1 MPRPPRRARRFLG
14 ALSDAGALT
23 TLGRRMVEFPL
34 DPPLAKML
42 IHAEQ
47 EGCAAE
53 VLTVVAMLSMPSVFY
68 RPREREEES
77 DAMREKFFV
86 PESDHLTLLNVY
98 QRWAQYGFR
107 SDWCA
112 RHFVHAKALK
122 KVKEVREQLLEIC
135 KQHRFVVQSCGTEW
149 DVVRKC
155 VCSAYF
161 DNASRM
167 KSMGEYLNMRTGMP
181 CHMHPSAAL
190 YGMGV
195 QPDYV
200 IYHELVLTSKAR
212 APPRQRERAREARAR
227 APLRCVLHAIA
238 RAPRGAT
245 DSLRLPRSIAVSYV
259 RRDSHARSRPRR
271 PLPALAA
278 QEFMMNV
285 TAVDAHWLA
294 ELGPMFFSVK
304 EGHETRAEKRR
315 KQQAQKRRMEETA
328 AVAEKEKEAAELAA
342 STDPSRSRIQRM
354 ATPGG
359 DGGISGGALK
369 RAKTP
374 RRVGM

>member
-1 MPRPPRRARRFLG
+1 
-14 ALSDAGALT
+14 
-23 TLGRRMVEFPL
+23 MVEFPL

-42 IHAEQ
+42 LTAEV
-47 EGCAAE
+47 EGCVAE

-98 QRWAQYGFR
+98 QLWAKYGYR
-107 SDWCA
+107 SDWCQ

-122 KVKEVREQLLEIC
+122 KVREVREQLLEIC
-135 KQHRFVVQSCGTEW
+135 KKGRWLISSCGSEW
-149 DVVRKC
+149 DAVRRC
-155 VCSAYF
+155 VCAAYF
-161 DNASRM
+161 DNASRI

-181 CHMHPSAAL
+181 CHMHPSSAL
-190 YGMGV
+190 FGMGV

-212 APPRQRERAREARAR
+212 ERALNCARAAR
-227 APLRCVLHAIA
+227 TRHARGGKRGRGGRGEVGRGMQGSHA
-238 RAPRGAT
+238 HAHAPR
-245 DSLRLPRSIAVSYV
+245 S
-259 RRDSHARSRPRR
+259 
-271 PLPALAA
+271 PLPAPPPPVPA
-278 QEFMMNV
+278 QEYMMNV

-315 KQQAQKRRMEETA
+315 KQLVQKRKMEEA
-328 AVAEKEKEAAELAA
+328 AAASEAERAAREAAAA
-342 STDPSRSRIQRM
+342 ADPVRARVQRL
-354 ATPGG
+354 ATPGAESV
-359 DGGISGGALK
+359 SGGPLK